1 MKITLPKKHNTM
13 KKYRNLAGSIAG
25 LLLLAALPQVAQAAS
40 YYWDADGTTAG
51 FGTPNGTDIWGTNA
65 DWTTDVTGVATPT
78 AYTTTTSDDLNFGF
92 TTTGLAAGTVLVTGT
107 QNAGTLTFAS
117 GSGAIV
123 LSGGT
128 AIDLAAVSKITVN
141 NAADT
146 ITTPLTGA
154 GTSLTKL
161 GTGTLTLNGAN
172 TYTGTTIIKNGALQ
186 IGDDTTGSLVGTN
199 PLTFSG
205 TGTFNVQEAD
215 TVNQGMGTLSFNAGQ
230 GKVQNTFN
238 ATDST
243 LTFSGMNARS
253 AGATANFTT
262 SGGTNGTDNKIVLS
276 STTNAPMSN
285 SGSNNP
291 GIFFGL
297 DSLSTA
303 VSFARYD
310 ATGGFFRAT
319 NYPGDSNATATAGS
333 YGSAVDLSI
342 VSTTSTGGSVSLNT
356 LRAVPTA
363 NSQRFDVGNGNTLSI
378 NGILA
383 VVPSAGVQFR
393 IGTGTPD
400 QGFLQPT
407 TDGGEVVF
415 AVARGN
421 SSALTTSSLAV
432 GNIIQNFSGG
442 SAGTKVTTES
452 NATMVFQ
459 ASNTYTGVTTINSGL
474 LRILKWADAGSASGL
489 GKGSTGTT
497 PNAADIVINGGT
509 LNYGNVTAGTP
520 ARTNRIFTIGPA
532 GATLDNSS
540 NTVNTTNTWAIGQ
553 NSDGS
558 SSGSIA
564 FSDSN
569 APASLTLTHNA
580 PAATQFGTGT
590 LGAVLG
596 DPGTGA
602 NVTSLTKSGTGTW
615 ILSAANTYTG
625 NTTVNAGTLTLG
637 STGTLKFVPT
647 ANGVCNKITGAG
659 TATLNGTFNID
670 LTNAAIANGNSW
682 TLVDTTVKNG
692 TLIAVTG
699 FTGSSGVWTKVD
711 GGNTWTYTEST
722 GVLGLVTGG
731 SSYTLTYSAG
741 ANGSITGTSPQSVAS
756 GGNGTAVT
764 AVPNANYHFV
774 NWSDS
779 STANPRTDSNVTAN
793 ISVTANFAIDTYTDW
808 ALANSV
814 AGGVNGDSN
823 NDGVQNGVAYF
834 MGVTGQTTN
843 PGLNASNQ
851 VTWPVNPN
859 FQGTFEV
866 QISSDLITWT
876 PASPQPTPSAGNL
889 TYTLP
894 SGLGKQFVRLV
905 VTPN

>member
-1 MKITLPKKHNTM
+1 M

-859 FQGTFEV
+859 YQGTFEV

>member
-1 MKITLPKKHNTM
+1 M

>member
-1 MKITLPKKHNTM
+1 MT
-13 KKYRNLAGSIAG
+13 
-25 LLLLAALPQVAQAAS
+25 
-40 YYWDADGTTAG
+40 
-51 FGTPNGTDIWGTNA
+51 
-65 DWTTDVTGVATPT
+65 
-78 AYTTTTSDDLNFGF
+78 
-92 TTTGLAAGTVLVTGT
+92 
-107 QNAGTLTFAS
+107 
-117 GSGAIV
+117 
-123 LSGGT
+123 
-128 AIDLAAVSKITVN
+128 
-141 NAADT
+141 
-146 ITTPLTGA
+146 
-154 GTSLTKL
+154 
-161 GTGTLTLNGAN
+161 
-172 TYTGTTIIKNGALQ
+172 
-186 IGDDTTGSLVGTN
+186 
-199 PLTFSG
+199 
-205 TGTFNVQEAD
+205 
-215 TVNQGMGTLSFNAGQ
+215 
-230 GKVQNTFN
+230 
-238 ATDST
+238 
-243 LTFSGMNARS
+243 ARS

-262 SGGTNGTDNKIVLS
+262 SGGTNGTTNKIVLTD
-276 STTNAPMSN
+276 TTNAPMSN

>member
-1 MKITLPKKHNTM
+1 M

-834 MGVTGQTTN
+834 MGVTGQATN
-843 PGLNASNQ
+843 PSLNASNQ